1 MSKRKTM
8 KFYQNLQIAVVL
20 LTFFSC
26 SLHGQEKQSIIN
38 GFVFNT
44 ENEPAEY
51 STVVL
56 MNQDS
61 VFMKGA
67 LSGPDGGFLF
77 DKLGAGT
84 YRIMIRN
91 VEFNTYVSDPIRLSG
106 RDRAELE
113 RIQLVTRLNDL
124 EEVVIKGEKA
134 MVEVHPD
141 KMVVNVSASANA
153 AGNNALELIGKSP
166 GVVVDMDKN
175 IVLQGKSGVQIYING
190 RPSRISGADLSSMLE
205 SMPSEEIE
213 SIELITNPS
222 AKYDAEGTAG
232 IINIIMK
239 SNPNAG
245 FNGRLLGNYSIGEK
259 PRSGAGTSLNY
270 SNDKINMFSSINL
283 SDNVYYSTNYNTKQ
297 RGDYLLT
304 ANDASPTR
312 NQGINFA
319 AGMDYQLNQEHSLS
333 LDARVLLNEQA
344 DNMESNTSIEDLTG
358 MNDLEILVAEATE
371 NAQSNNMNANLNYA
385 FKPNRSTSFS
395 ADVSYGIFSR
405 ENTTLQPNDYYN
417 SDRSVLLRSVDSRFS
432 TATDIDIFSVKTDFE
447 KRLSRVTISAG
458 AKYSYINTDNSL
470 ATYHMINDALV
481 LDEDQSNDFSYLEKI
496 AAAYGMVNARL
507 NEKLSLNVG
516 LRVENTSSLGQLLT
530 ANPGPEDVVPRNYT
544 SLFPNV
550 SLAYNDQENH
560 ALSVSVGRRITRP
573 NYQNLN
579 PFEWKT
585 SELSSWRG
593 NPFLEPNYIQNYQ
606 VSYSFRRKL
615 VVSNTYSVTNNFFAN
630 VFLGDGE
637 KGNVLGPQNL
647 DKAINN
653 GLSVSY
659 PLTVAKWWQFST
671 FFQYNYE
678 SYGGDVEGAVIDV
691 NANIFNFRIQNNLR
705 LPLGFQM
712 ELTGYYTSPWIW
724 RGSVNVDGYFR
735 INTGL
740 RRSFLDDKLML
751 QASVNDL
758 FDTGSDYYYRS
769 DYGGMIVDG
778 VIFFDGRRFAVSASY
793 NFGNQQLKARRSKSA
808 LDEEL
813 KRLSD

>member
-1 MSKRKTM
+1 M
-8 KFYQNLQIAVVL
+8 KFYQSIQIAVVL
-20 LTFFSC
+20 LLLSTGSVT
-26 SLHGQEKQSIIN
+26 GQEKQSIIS
-38 GFVFNT
+38 GQVFNT
-44 ENEPAEY
+44 ENQPAEY

-61 VFMKGA
+61 VFMKGT
-67 LSGPDGGFLF
+67 LSGSDGGFLF
-77 DKLGAGT
+77 DKLGAGS
-84 YRIMIRN
+84 YHIMIRN
-91 VEFNTYVSDPIRLSG
+91 VEFNTYVTELIQLSG
-106 RDRAELE
+106 TDRAELE
-113 RIQLVTRLNDL
+113 RIRLQPRLNDL

-141 KMVVNVSASANA
+141 KMVVNVAASANS
-153 AGNNALELIGKSP
+153 AGNSALELIGKSP

-190 RPSRISGADLSSMLE
+190 RPSRVSGADLSSMLE
-205 SMPSEEIE
+205 SIPSEEIE

-232 IINIIMK
+232 IINIVMK
-239 SNPNAG
+239 SNPGAG
-245 FNGRLLGNYSIGEK
+245 FNGRLQGNYSIGEK
-259 PRSGAGTSLNY
+259 PRSGAGISLNY
-270 SNDKINMFSSINL
+270 SKNKINMFSSINL
-283 SDNVYYSTNYNTKQ
+283 SDNVYFSRDYTTKE

-304 ANDASPTR
+304 ESDESPTR
-312 NQGINFA
+312 NQGINFS
-319 AGMDYQLNQEHSLS
+319 AGMDYQLNQEHSVS
-333 LDARVLLNEQA
+333 LDARVLVNEQA
-344 DNMESNTSIEDLTG
+344 DNMTSNTIIEDLSG
-358 MNDLEILVAEATE
+358 LNDLEILVAEATE
-371 NAQSNNMNANLNYA
+371 EAQSSNINANLNYA

-395 ADVSYGIFSR
+395 ADVSYGAYMR
-405 ENTTLQPNDYYN
+405 GNNTMQPNDYYS
-417 SDRSVLLRSVDSRFS
+417 SDMSTLLRSVDSEFS
-432 TATDIDIFSVKTDFE
+432 TATAIDIFSVKTDFE
-447 KRLSRVTISAG
+447 KRLSSVTISAG

-470 ATYHMINDALV
+470 ATYNILNDSPV
-481 LDEDQSNDFSYLEKI
+481 LDPDQSNDFTYLEKV
-496 AAAYGMVNARL
+496 AAVYGMLNAKLSER
-507 NEKLSLNVG
+507 LSLNAG
-516 LRVENTSSLGQLLT
+516 LRVENTSSLGELLS

-560 ALSVSVGRRITRP
+560 ALSLSVGRRITRP

-606 VSYSFRRKL
+606 VSYSFKRKL
-615 VVSNTYSVTNNFFAN
+615 VISNTYSVTHNFFAN

-678 SYGGDVEGAVIDV
+678 NYGGTVEGAVIDV
-691 NANIFNFRIQNNLR
+691 SANIFNFRIQNNLR

-724 RGSVNVDGYFR
+724 RGTVNVDGYMS

-740 RRSFLDDKLML
+740 RRSFLKDRLML

-758 FDTGSDYYYRS
+758 FNTGSDYYYRS
-769 DYGGMIVDG
+769 NYGGMIVDG

-793 NFGNQQLKARRSKSA
+793 NFGNQQLKSRRSKSA
-808 LDEEL
+808 LEEEL
-813 KRLSD
+813 NRL

>member
-1 MSKRKTM
+1 M
-8 KFYQNLQIAVVL
+8 KFHQGAQIAVVL
-20 LTFFSC
+20 LIFFTG
-26 SLHGQEKQSIIN
+26 SLSGQEKQSIIR

-61 VFMKGA
+61 VFMKGT
-67 LSGPDGGFLF
+67 LSGSDGGFHF
-77 DKLGAGT
+77 DRLGSGT
-84 YRIMIRN
+84 YHIMIRN
-91 VEFNTYVSDPIRLSG
+91 VEFNTYVTEPIEMSG
-106 RDRAELE
+106 TNRVDLE
-113 RIQLVTRLNDL
+113 SIQLESRLNDL

-134 MVEVHPD
+134 MIEVHPD

-190 RPSRISGADLSSMLE
+190 RPSRISGADLSNMLE

-239 SNPNAG
+239 SNPGTG
-245 FNGRLLGNYSIGEK
+245 FNGMLQGNYSIGEK
-259 PRSGAGTSLNY
+259 PRSGVGTSLNY
-270 SNDKINMFSSINL
+270 SNKKINMFSSINL
-283 SDNVYYSTNYNTKQ
+283 SDNVYFSRDYATKQ

-304 ANDASPTR
+304 ESDESPTR
-312 NQGINFA
+312 SQGINIA
-319 AGMDYQLNQEHSLS
+319 AGMDYQLTQEHSLS
-333 LDARVLLNEQA
+333 LDARVLLNAQT
-344 DNMESNTSIEDLTG
+344 DNMTSNTDIEDLRG
-358 MNDLEILVAEATE
+358 INDLEILVAEATE
-371 NAQSNNMNANLNYA
+371 DVQSNNINANLNYA

-395 ADVSYGIFSR
+395 ADVSYGVFSR

-417 SDRSVLLRSVDSRFS
+417 SDMSMLLRSVDSRFS

-447 KRLSRVTISAG
+447 KRLSSVTISAG
-458 AKYSYINTDNSL
+458 AKYSYINTDNGL

-481 LDEDQSNDFSYLEKI
+481 LDEDQSNDFSYLEKV

-516 LRVENTSSLGQLLT
+516 LRAENTSSLGELLS
-530 ANPGPEDVVPRNYT
+530 ANPGPDDVVPRNYT
-544 SLFPNV
+544 SLFPNA

-560 ALSVSVGRRITRP
+560 ALSLSVGRRITRP

-606 VSYSFRRKL
+606 VSYSFKRKL
-615 VVSNTYSVTNNFFAN
+615 VVSNTYSVTKNFFAN

-659 PLTVAKWWQFST
+659 PLTVAKWWEFST

-678 SYGGDVEGAVIDV
+678 NYGGNVEGAVIDV
-691 NANIFNFRIQNNLR
+691 SANIFNFRLQNNLR
-705 LPLGFQM
+705 LPLGFQV

-740 RRSFLDDKLML
+740 RRSFLDDRLML

-769 DYGGMIVDG
+769 NYGGMIVDG

-793 NFGNQQLKARRSKSA
+793 NFGNQQLKSRRSKSA